1 MRSTTLALFTLAT
14 AVSVHAKNDWSV
26 PCLFGS
32 CSYDLPSTSNASASF
47 KIWGSASAIS
57 DITPAAGWQ
66 ILDCDPSLN
75 AQSIRLVCVQ
85 GDANDTS
92 SNCAHLYQ
100 NDGPVNKLVRLP
112 DDCGSSAFARVAS
125 SSVSSNQTLPSS
137 LSRRLA
143 YERSLAGRNAASSSA
158 PIVRSLTLDTNWTAV
173 SWSKNGM
180 VNIALQG
187 VNAPG
192 LDVSDIDTSS
202 ATVSRRSGP
211 TSASRRRSE
220 AIAKRAAKAVIQRQQ
235 RGEPSLV
242 ELQER
247 GFFGGLFSKAES
259 IFSDATSAVVGVAT
273 EAASAVESVA
283 TEAASAVVSV
293 ATEAASD
300 VESIATKVA
309 TAAKNAASDV
319 KQATSFNHT
328 HNFDIAPINFN
339 KSANL
344 INSDL
349 SCAGA
354 DLSLSVDI
362 AASASDLQ
370 AVVAATAAGTL
381 VPPSFNDFSV
391 IGMFTGAVGGAIDI
405 TADITGSISSGSIQI
420 FTVGIPGL
428 DIPDIL
434 QLGPTFDVNAEIDGV
449 VDIQMEMEIGVNL
462 DLANTTIAF
471 PPDAKNKVDSNSLS
485 LADTPLTLNTAAD
498 VQAQGTLVATLTPS
512 LQLGLSAFG
521 GKVAA
526 EVFLAMAAS
535 AQLDLNLDA
544 SIATQKT
551 RNGGARKRSPVPI
564 AKANNKT
571 TAEKPSSDNK
581 KSSTTTASEKSK
593 ATTASTGV
601 VATNNI
607 GDSATVDTT
616 AESDA
621 ASVTSVPSDDASVT
635 SGSVDTTDE
644 TVDDSATTTA
654 DESEDTTSVSA
665 AATSTAADASENAS
679 VESTASTVV
688 STTGSAANNTS
699 TVVSVD
705 SSTTKDQS
713 DASIA
718 STSANSATSS
728 APVNRTAEIG
738 DNQSSTTKS
747 LGGCV
752 NVTAN
757 INLNVGAQGSFFDL
771 FSDVASKTLFTK
783 TFDIFA
789 KCFGDDA
796 TPANS
801 TDVSPSGNSTTTDTD
816 STDASDTASISSVT
830 STSVSASNTTTTS
843 TRRRRSSARLR
854 DRRPRLT
861 RRFTRFNRR
870 ASRSDAPTGTFELQR
885 RLSLSCPIGGSTALT
900 GITSGTILGGD
911 IASSAQSLL

>member
-112 DDCGSSAFARVAS
+112 EDCGSSAFARVAS
-125 SSVSSNQTLPSS
+125 SSVSPDQTLPSS

-242 ELQER
+242 EMQER
-247 GFFGGLFSKAES
+247 GFLGGLFSKAES

-309 TAAKNAASDV
+309 TAAKNAASEV

-449 VDIQMEMEIGVNL
+449 VDIQMEMQIGVNL

-521 GKVAA
+521 GKIAA

-564 AKANNKT
+564 AKANDKT
-571 TAEKPSSDNK
+571 SSKKPSADSK

-593 ATTASTGV
+593 ATTASTV
-601 VATNNI
+601 VAAN
-607 GDSATVDTT
+607 SATVDTT

-621 ASVTSVPSDDASVT
+621 ASVTSVLSDDASVT

-665 AATSTAADASENAS
+665 AANSTAADASESAS

-699 TVVSVD
+699 TVASVD
-705 SSTTKDQS
+705 SASVTANSTTGTEDQS

-718 STSANSATSS
+718 STSANSTISS

-771 FSDVASKTLFTK
+771 FNDVASKTLFTK

-796 TPANS
+796 TAANS
-801 TDVSPSGNSTTTDTD
+801 TDASTSGNSTTTDTD

-830 STSVSASNTTTTS
+830 STSNTTTTS
-843 TRRRRSSARLR
+843 TRRRRSAARLH

-870 ASRSDAPTGTFELQR
+870 ASRSDAPTSTLELQR